1 MTGLKIVWRNPKPAG
16 RTRRWHELAC
26 DVGRRL
32 YVVEELVIQSGQ
44 QRWAQSI
51 ALEMISRKRVVA
63 AARSAS
69 AAKAGIL

>member
-1 MTGLKIVWRNPKPAG
+1 
-16 RTRRWHELAC
+16 
-26 DVGRRL
+26 L